1 MNRTLT
7 SFLAAA
13 AVVGATGGTLA
24 AVTLAGNGDGDEGS
38 DAGRGPAA
46 SAGTSTPSG
55 SPTTPSTT
63 PPTTPSRPGETPT
76 NPSADDGGA
85 GPGEPGE
92 VFWANQRVL
101 QDGDLEVRIQL
112 VDPPASLERATGSWV
127 VTTRSSPQEPSY
139 EASVVR
145 PDGSVTFLADTV
157 GDGDV
162 SPDGTRYVAMSQD
175 GSGYGVWDVA
185 SGEQIETVS
194 DGATPDQYP
203 VGGAQFVGDDAVAA
217 TWSDDRGRDVVLLG
231 RLETAPV
238 DPSYDEPDEMT
249 LVSEDV
255 VGPWAIS
262 PDGRWFA
269 GSSRTAKDAETGFD
283 ACALVAPVVGPAD
296 SPAPG
301 TTDCGSTFSG
311 VPSFK
316 DDSSAVLALP
326 YDTDGFGPGLLRPLV
341 TSGTSRPAQIDLP
354 DASLGAVY
362 LRDDLVVVL
371 GATNLQGDATTIS
384 ACDSTGCES
393 LFRPDD
399 AAATAV
405 LGTTT

>member
-24 AVTLAGNGDGDEGS
+24 AVTLAGDGGGDGGNDGGS
-38 DAGRGPAA
+38 VAGRGPVA
-46 SAGTSTPSG
+46 SAGTSTPTG
-55 SPTTPSTT
+55 SSTPGQQGDAPTT
-63 PPTTPSRPGETPT
+63 
-76 NPSADDGGA
+76 PSADDGSN

-112 VDPPASLERATGSWV
+112 LDAPASLERATGSWV

-145 PDGSVTFLADTV
+145 PDGTVTFLADTF

-162 SPDGTRYVAMSQD
+162 SPDGTRYVAMKQD
-175 GSGYGVWDVA
+175 ASGYGVWDVA
-185 SGEQIETVS
+185 SGEEIETVS
-194 DGATPDQYP
+194 TGATPDQYP

-217 TWSDDRGRDVVLLG
+217 TWSDDRGRDAVILG
-231 RLETAPV
+231 RLATAPD
-238 DPSYDEPDEMT
+238 DPDYDESDEMT

-269 GSSRTAKDAETGFD
+269 GISRTAKDAETGFD
-283 ACALVAPVVGPAD
+283 ACALIAPVVGPAD

-301 TTDCGSTFSG
+301 MTDCGSTFSG

-354 DASLGAVY
+354 DASLAAVY

-371 GATNLQGDATTIS
+371 GAKNLQGDATTIS
-384 ACDSTGCES
+384 ACNSTGCES